1 MNRVAALFIC
11 ALLTVGAAAQEGT
24 PREKVRGFS
33 FTQEERVPFPPPGFN
48 PGLNFFYQSG
58 DPTHGAQVALHMTE
72 MAGGGEVVTNA
83 PYTANAVEET
93 TQVLGDGNRIVNKS
107 SDFIARDSQGR
118 TRRETTLNRIGP
130 VTVNG
135 AKVIF
140 LNDPT
145 THTQYVL
152 QNGDATKILR
162 SEATWTSGP
171 TIVMADRN
179 GRALKEK
186 IIAAH
191 QVGERHAGGG
201 EEEQQ
206 VKHEDLGSQTIE
218 GVSAEG
224 KRDTMTIPAGQIGNE
239 RPIEV
244 VSETW
249 YSPELR
255 TMVLRKHSDPRVGE
269 TVFRLTDIRRGEPD
283 AALFQPPPGAKTR
296 VEPLIEL
303 HQKMMAPPKE

>member
-11 ALLTVGAAAQEGT
+11 ALLTAGAAAQEGT
-24 PREKVRGFS
+24 QRDKVRGFS
-33 FTQEERVPFPPPGFN
+33 WIQEERVPFPGAPLSPGM
-48 PGLNFFYQSG
+48 NFFYQS

-93 TQVLGDGNRIVNKS
+93 TQLLGDGNRIVNKS

-135 AKVIF
+135 AVIF

-152 QNGDATKILR
+152 QNGDATKIIR

-171 TIVMADRN
+171 TIVTLDGN
-179 GRALKEK
+179 SALKERV
-186 IIAAH
+186 ITRH
-191 QVGERHAGGG
+191 QASREKREASG
-201 EEEQQ
+201 EEAQQ
-206 VKHEDLGSQTIE
+206 VKHEDLGTQTIE

-224 KRDTMTIPAGQIGNE
+224 KRDTVTIPAGQIGNE
-239 RPIEV
+239 RPIEI

-283 AALFQPPPGAKTR
+283 TALFQPPPGAKTR

>member
-11 ALLTVGAAAQEGT
+11 ALLTAGAAAQEGT
-24 PREKVRGFS
+24 PRDKVRGFS
-33 FTQEERVPFPPPGFN
+33 WIQEERVPFPGAPFSPGM
-48 PGLNFFYQSG
+48 NFFYQS

-130 VTVNG
+130 VSVNG
-135 AKVIF
+135 AKIIF

-152 QNGDATKILR
+152 QNGDATKIVR
-162 SEATWTSGP
+162 SEATWSSGP
-171 TIVMADRN
+171 TIVN
-179 GRALKEK
+179 VEGNSVLKEK
-186 IIAAH
+186 IIARH
-191 QVGERHAGGG
+191 QAASREKHEGSG
-201 EEEQQ
+201 EEAQQ
-206 VKHEDLGSQTIE
+206 VKHEDLGTQTIE

-255 TMVLRKHSDPRVGE
+255 TFVLRKHSDPRVGE